1 MIPRIL
7 KSLVFVLFAVS
18 TTSAHAQSGPDDFLR
33 SFGQAAINE
42 LTDSSIPEAQREA
55 RFKEMLDEG
64 FDLEAISRFIIARYW
79 RSAEEADRQAFIET
93 FKDYLSQR
101 FLPLFADYQG
111 DFSTGG
117 VRVDNDNPE
126 LSWVRVTFRSPS
138 GEPVTTDWRL
148 RAMNGSY
155 KILDVRAEGAS
166 LALTLRE
173 EYATVMRREGGLAGL
188 VEQLPTQVARG
199 AFRPN

>member
-1 MIPRIL
+1 M
-7 KSLVFVLFAVS
+7 
-18 TTSAHAQSGPDDFLR
+18 
-33 SFGQAAINE
+33 
-42 LTDSSIPEAQREA
+42 
-55 RFKEMLDEG
+55 
-64 FDLEAISRFIIARYW
+64 
-79 RSAEEADRQAFIET
+79 
-93 FKDYLSQR
+93 
-101 FLPLFADYQG
+101 
-111 DFSTGG
+111 
-117 VRVDNDNPE
+117 RVDNDNPE

-188 VEQLPTQVARG
+188 VEQLRTQVARG